1 MASYQPPITAFPPP
15 PKLSIYSQGVP
26 PPVSQPTA
34 LPTLSRGPVIAGSNN
49 QVVADKAT
57 IQYAPNSEERKAAA
71 DAQNIAE
78 GQEQAGTAAAAEIAA
93 LRALVQQSEERFA
106 AQSKQMEYL
115 MQQHSAMSDML
126 THANNNN
133 SKTAHVVGR
142 SAADTLRTPISVHP
156 TRSVPAAR
164 RIAPPPFNPLM
175 QTPAAVPRGVANE
188 AEHDEDAADAVDVV
202 NERVVGVAGMT
213 FNNVL
218 AQVSRFVKPFYG
230 DSNKDKDRTVVQF
243 VQNVES
249 VMATLLVDPRLRWR
263 LALVTMVLQDGALEW
278 MQRKNQDI
286 ADSAARL
293 GIDVGPL
300 LVWDGEIRRAFI
312 QQHLGTDTAE
322 LWLSKLDML
331 VLGSEKTPTPIELD
345 SQFDAIARHVY
356 PTMPAD
362 DDENEMLLWTKYKS
376 IISRSKP
383 RLYEN
388 IVRGGNR
395 PNTLKGWKAALSSQ
409 WLGEEEIKAERQ
421 KNAAVSH
428 SNSSGGHGGRGG
440 GRGRGGQYGPN
451 RGGGETR
458 TQTATVNAMS
468 NDDSGAAAGME
479 GESYTNEGEN
489 DEPQGQLSAARG
501 GRGGGRGGRGRGG
514 GERQQMSA
522 HRQKLYD
529 EKKCFRCEK
538 TGHTVAGCPVPP
550 TPKQQQGKAKA
561 DE

>member
-1 MASYQPPITAFPPP
+1 M
-15 PKLSIYSQGVP
+15 
-26 PPVSQPTA
+26 
-34 LPTLSRGPVIAGSNN
+34 IAGSNN

-57 IQYAPNSEERKAAA
+57 IQYAPNLEERKAAA
-71 DAQNIAE
+71 DGQNIAE
-78 GQEQAGTAAAAEIAA
+78 GQEQAGTTVAAEIAA

-106 AQSKQMEYL
+106 AQSTQMEYL
-115 MQQHSAMSDML
+115 MQQLM
-126 THANNNN
+126 HANNNN
-133 SKTAHVVGR
+133 NNNNNNKTAHVVSR

-156 TRSVPAAR
+156 KRSVPAAR
-164 RIAPPPFNPLM
+164 RIAPPPSNPLM
-175 QTPAAVPRGVANE
+175 QTPAAVRRGVANE

-249 VMATLLVDPRLRWR
+249 VMATLLVDPHSRWR

-428 SNSSGGHGGRGG
+428 SNSSGWHGGRGG
-440 GRGRGGQYGPN
+440 GRGRGGQYGSN

-468 NDDSGAAAGME
+468 NDDSGDAAGME

-489 DEPQGQLSAARG
+489 DESQGQLSAADGSRG
-501 GRGGGRGGRGRGG
+501 GRGGGRGGRGRGR
-514 GERQQMSA
+514 GERPPMSA

-538 TGHTVAGCPVPP
+538 SGHTVAGCPVPP
-550 TPKQQQGKAKA
+550 TPKQQQGNAKA
-561 DE
+561 DK

>member
-1 MASYQPPITAFPPP
+1 MTDGAADLPLASH
-15 PKLSIYSQGVP
+15 
-26 PPVSQPTA
+26 VSQSSLPCDACAAGKSHRQPLPKTA
-34 LPTLSRGPVIAGSNN
+34 THRATRCLELVHSDMWGPINVDAHGGWTGFLTFIDDFSREA
-49 QVVADKAT
+49 VVYLMNSKSGADVLTHLTDYKAW
-57 IQYAPNSEERKAAA
+57 AE
-71 DAQNIAE
+71 NIT
-78 GQEQAGTAAAAEIAA
+78 GQRLAA
-93 LRALVQQSEERFA
+93 LRTDNGGEFINSAAEQFLRQHGVTRQVTTVYTSSQNGVAERFNRTIMDTVR
-106 AQSKQMEYL
+106 S
-115 MQQHSAMSDML
+115 ML
-126 THANNNN
+126 HHANLADSFWPLAVQAATYVKNRCP
-133 SKTAHVVGR
+133 T
-142 SAADTLRTPISVHP
+142 SA
-156 TRSVPAAR
+156 
-164 RIAPPPFNPLM
+164 
-175 QTPAAVPRGVANE
+175 
-188 AEHDEDAADAVDVV
+188 
-202 NERVVGVAGMT
+202 
-213 FNNVL
+213 
-218 AQVSRFVKPFYG
+218 
-230 DSNKDKDRTVVQF
+230 VQH
-243 VQNVES
+243 
-249 VMATLLVDPRLRWR
+249 M
-263 LALVTMVLQDGALEW
+263 VTMVLQDGALEW

-468 NDDSGAAAGME
+468 NDDSGAAAAAGME

-501 GRGGGRGGRGRGG
+501 GV
-514 GERQQMSA
+514 
-522 HRQKLYD
+522 
-529 EKKCFRCEK
+529 
-538 TGHTVAGCPVPP
+538 TGL
-550 TPKQQQGKAKA
+550 
-561 DE
+561 

>member
-1 MASYQPPITAFPPP
+1 MASHPPSITAFPPP
-15 PKLSIYSQGVP
+15 PKLPSLFSQGLAHP
-26 PPVSQPTA
+26 ASQPTS
-34 LPTLSRGPVIAGSNN
+34 LPTLSRGPVIAGVNN
-49 QVVADKAT
+49 QVVTDRAT
-57 IQYAPNSEERKAAA
+57 IQYAAHPVEMKAAEEA
-71 DAQNIAE
+71 RHLAE
-78 GQEQAGTAAAAEIAA
+78 RQEQSGTAVATEIAA

-115 MQQHSAMSDML
+115 MQRHTAMSDML
-126 THANNNN
+126 LNAANTNN
-133 SKTAHVVGR
+133 KTAHTVSR

-156 TRSVPAAR
+156 KRSALAGR
-164 RIAPPPFNPLM
+164 TIAPPPFNPLM
-175 QTPAAVPRGVANE
+175 QTPVAVPRGVANE
-188 AEHDEDAADAVDVV
+188 AENDEDAVDAV

-249 VMATLLVDPRLRWR
+249 VMATLLVDPRSRWR
-263 LALVTMVLQDGALEW
+263 LSLVTMVLQDGALEW

-286 ADSAARL
+286 SDSAARL
-293 GIDVGPL
+293 GIDAGPL

-322 LWLSKLDML
+322 LWLSKLEML

-362 DDENEMLLWTKYKS
+362 DDENEMLLWTRYKS

-388 IVRGGNR
+388 IVRSSNR

-421 KNAAVSH
+421 KNAAVS
-428 SNSSGGHGGRGG
+428 NSSSSGWYGSRGG
-440 GRGRGGQYGPN
+440 GRGRGGQYGAN

-468 NDDSGAAAGME
+468 NDDSGAAGME
-479 GESYTNEGEN
+479 GESFTNEGEN
-489 DEPQGQLSAARG
+489 DEPQGRLNAANNSRG

-514 GERQQMSA
+514 GERPPMSA
-522 HRQKLYD
+522 ERQKLYD
-529 EKKCFRCEK
+529 EKKCFRCEQP
-538 TGHTVAGCPVPP
+538 GHTVAACPQPP

-561 DE
+561 DK